1 MIWLCIWF
9 YFVKIV
15 PSIVSHTRRL
25 FSLNSRMPLWDTQ
38 AAISIDCLTLDSVH
52 LTLKFGAHW
61 FRTWF
66 YDCWYFEL
74 QRKLATDTL
83 YHAKLRAFFF
93 SFEKRNEI
101 FEWAVCVLH
110 YESCGCTVYQ
120 SRSVCSM
127 HECVQFEVK
136 CMKRKKD
143 GQSYRVETYTTNK
156 SKFNSK
162 FSIAKLQLPLYVHW
176 TERGFCQV

>member
-1 MIWLCIWF
+1 
-9 YFVKIV
+9 
-15 PSIVSHTRRL
+15 
-25 FSLNSRMPLWDTQ
+25 MPLWDTQ
-38 AAISIDCLTLDSVH
+38 TAISIDCLTLDSVH

-156 SKFNSK
+156 SKFNSNFQSPNCSCLCMCIGQREAFVK
-162 FSIAKLQLPLYVHW
+162 SSMQNISRLFLHLAFNLNRKN
-176 TERGFCQV
+176 GAA